1 MNIYE
6 RLNQE
11 TSNSPIDGA
20 YNIENVNEAI
30 DSEQIL
36 YTILSLKN
44 INAGKDVDYYD
55 WINTLSTIENAI
67 HNTRSLQ
74 PHAVLSFW
82 LDD

>member
-6 RLNQE
+6 RLNRE
-11 TSNSPIDGA
+11 TSNAPIIGA
-20 YNIENVNEAI
+20 YNIENIHKNH

-44 INAGKDVDYYD
+44 ISACDVDSYD
-55 WINTLSTIENAI
+55 WINACDTIEYYI
-67 HNTRSLQ
+67 HSARTLQ
-74 PHAVLSFW
+74 PDAVLSFW

>member
-6 RLNQE
+6 RLNRE
-11 TSNSPIDGA
+11 TSNAPIIGA
-20 YNIENVNEAI
+20 YNIVNIHENH

-44 INAGKDVDYYD
+44 INVCDVDYYD
-55 WINTLSTIENAI
+55 WLNALDCIDNAI
-67 HNTRSLQ
+67 RNTRTLQ
-74 PHAVLSFW
+74 PDAVLSFW

>member
-6 RLNQE
+6 RLNQWI
-11 TSNSPIDGA
+11 SNTPIEGA
-20 YNIENVNEAI
+20 YNITNFNESI

-44 INAGKDVDYYD
+44 INAANVDYYD
-55 WINTLSTIENAI
+55 WINAHDSIRYALDNPCLG
-67 HNTRSLQ
+67 NTHS
-74 PHAVLSFW
+74 VLSFW